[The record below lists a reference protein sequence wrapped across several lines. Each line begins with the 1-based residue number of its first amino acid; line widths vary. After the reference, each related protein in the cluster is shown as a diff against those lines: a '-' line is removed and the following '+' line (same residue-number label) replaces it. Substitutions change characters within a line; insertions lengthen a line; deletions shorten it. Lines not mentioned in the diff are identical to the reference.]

1 MCAACEELNDWRV
14 VVSLFQFVA
23 RGLPRKSPVVSAPA
37 NYTAPIV
44 QLQYR
49 RRDLSPGSETR
60 QRWIA
65 PDSCCWGKP
74 ASTDSLALSHSR
86 SAAPEERARAVC
98 HQCPTHS
105 GRPNCQTRRR
115 EADSHRPLAAT
126 PQAASTSSH
135 VRWPALS
142 DPIVAGSRSC
152 PPSEGAA
159 DPTRAPIRTAQRAVG
174 VFDSQALLAP

>member
-1 MCAACEELNDWRV
+1 MALRRQPVSVCCTRAATQVTRSVCACELHR
-14 VVSLFQFVA
+14 SYRAVA
-23 RGLPRKSPVVSAPA
+23 IPQARPKPRK
-37 NYTAPIV
+37 
-44 QLQYR
+44 
-49 RRDLSPGSETR
+49 RDAAAVDRARWLLPGTT
-60 QRWIA
+60 
-65 PDSCCWGKP
+65 
-74 ASTDSLALSHSR
+74 STDSLASSHSR
-86 SAAPEERARAVC
+86 SAVPEQRARAVC
-98 HQCPTHS
+98 HPCPTHS